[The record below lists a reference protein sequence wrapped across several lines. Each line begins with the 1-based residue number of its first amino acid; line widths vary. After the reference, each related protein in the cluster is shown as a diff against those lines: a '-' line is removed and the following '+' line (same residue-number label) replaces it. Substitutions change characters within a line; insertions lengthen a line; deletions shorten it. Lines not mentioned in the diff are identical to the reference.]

1 MQPPTEDPIEKR
13 TDGQGPRL
21 SIIVPAYQESPALSV
36 ALERIQEAG
45 RATGLPFQIVCID
58 DGSTDD
64 TWAVLT
70 AHRSSM
76 PELVALR
83 LSRNFGKEAAIC
95 AGLDAAHG
103 DACIVLD
110 SDLQH
115 PPELIPRMVQL
126 WQDEGWD
133 IVEAVKKTRGV
144 EPRPY
149 RWASLAFYRVI
160 SWFAGFDLRNASD
173 FKLLDRRVVS
183 EWRRLGEHDTFF
195 RGLVCWLGFTRAQ
208 VAFDVPRRPDGRSR
222 WSVWALIA
230 LAFRALSSFS
240 ALPLQI
246 VSLFGLLMLILGL
259 ALGVQALRMWFL
271 GTALPGFTT
280 VILLQLVTGGVL
292 MISLGLIGAYIARIY
307 DEVKARPRYV
317 VRDRIP

>member
-1 MQPPTEDPIEKR
+1 MEER
-13 TDGQGPRL
+13 TRDQGQRL
-21 SIIVPAYQESPALSV
+21 SIIVPAYQESPALTDT
-36 ALERIQEAG
+36 LQRIHEAG
-45 RATGLPFQIVCID
+45 RATSLPFQIVCID

-64 TWAVLT
+64 TWAALT
-70 AHRSSM
+70 AQTASM

-95 AGLDAAHG
+95 AGLDAADG

-115 PPELIPRMVQL
+115 PPELIPRMVRL

-133 IVEAVKKTRGV
+133 VVEAVKNTRGE
-144 EPRPY
+144 EPKLY
-149 RWASLAFYRVI
+149 GWASRAFYRVI

-173 FKLLDRRVVS
+173 FKLLDRRVVR

-195 RGLVCWLGFTRAQ
+195 RGLVCWLGFTRTQ
-208 VAFDVPRRPDGRSR
+208 VAFDVPRRPAGRSR
-222 WSVWALIA
+222 WSVWALIT

-246 VSLFGLLMLILGL
+246 VSLFGLLMLILGV
-259 ALGVQALRMWFL
+259 ALGVQSLRLWFL